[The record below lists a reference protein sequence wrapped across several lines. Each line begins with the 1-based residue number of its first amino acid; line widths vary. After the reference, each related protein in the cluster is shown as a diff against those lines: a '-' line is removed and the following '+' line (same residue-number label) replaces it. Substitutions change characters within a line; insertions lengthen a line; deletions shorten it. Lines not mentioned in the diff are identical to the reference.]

1 MNTNRPKSK
10 WKKWT
15 GIVLVALLAMDAAL
29 GAFLYQLS
37 REGPQKMSAERD
49 RLATEAKL
57 MKADVER
64 GQMIRKSLPQVGKD
78 CDTFYRRTFLA
89 SATGYSAVQR
99 DLNSIAASA
108 GLRTTGIAFKEKQI
122 QGRGVTEV
130 SMSTS
135 VEGDY
140 AAVVK
145 FINAL
150 ERSRNFYLLNDLHLG
165 SATAGG
171 IKLDLVLRTYFRT

>member
-1 MNTNRPKSK
+1 MTAHRPKSE

-15 GIVLVALLAMDAAL
+15 GIVLMALLAMDAAL
-29 GAFLYQLS
+29 GASLYQLS
-37 REGPQKMSAERD
+37 REDPLKMSAERD

-57 MKADVER
+57 LKADVER
-64 GQMIRKSLPQVGKD
+64 GQMIRNSLPQVGQD

-89 SATGYSAVQR
+89 SAIGYSAVQS

-108 GLRTTGIAFKEKQI
+108 GLRTTGITFKQKQI
-122 QGRGVTEV
+122 QDRGVTEI

-135 VEGDY
+135 VEGNY

-150 ERSRNFYLLNDLHLG
+150 ERSKNFYLLNDLHLG

>member
-1 MNTNRPKSK
+1 MIANRPRSN
-10 WKKWT
+10 WKTWT
-15 GIVLVALLAMDAAL
+15 GIVLVALVVMDAAL
-29 GAFLYQLS
+29 GAFLYQVS
-37 REGPQKMSAERD
+37 REGPQQMSAERD

-57 MKADVER
+57 LKADVER
-64 GQMIRKSLPQVGKD
+64 GEMIRKSLPQVGKD
-78 CDTFYRRTFLA
+78 CDTFYHRMFLD
-89 SATGYSAVQR
+89 SATGYSSVQG
-99 DLNSIAASA
+99 DFNSIAASA
-108 GLRTTGIAFKEKQI
+108 GLRTTGITFKEKQI
-122 QGRGVTEV
+122 QDRGVTEV
-130 SMSTS
+130 SMNMS

-150 ERSRNFYLLNDLHLG
+150 ERSRDFYLLNDLHLS